1 MPSKYQPD
9 VKYLRYVKAKRVH
22 LFTFIQILSIGSLF
36 VIKYIEQVAITFPI
50 LVKLEIKF
58 SLFFYIEN
66 KLNS

>member
-50 LVKLEIKF
+50 LVILYIKF
-58 SLFFYIEN
+58 LFILFYLIID
-66 KLNS
+66 